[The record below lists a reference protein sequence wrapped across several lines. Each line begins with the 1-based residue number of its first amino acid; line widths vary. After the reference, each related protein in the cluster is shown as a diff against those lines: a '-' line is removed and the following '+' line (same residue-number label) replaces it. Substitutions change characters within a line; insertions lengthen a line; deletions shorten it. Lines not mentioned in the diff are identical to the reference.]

1 MVTYA
6 LWGERLQRLVP
17 PLLGA
22 ARSVLK
28 DASLVVQNHYSTR
41 KASIG
46 SVRVARLAG
55 M

>member
-6 LWGERLQRLVP
+6 LWGERLQRLK

-22 ARSVLK
+22 VRSVLK
-28 DASLVVQNHYSTR
+28 DASLVLRDHYSTR
-41 KASIG
+41 KALIG